1 MIYQQTITLQRQKK
15 AQVGLDLLN
24 TRTALMLLMYL
35 SVNFSNLWESTGRFK
50 HHSSQGYSLKC
61 FDDGECSVTCPQP
74 PISV

>member
-35 SVNFSNLWESTGRFK
+35 SVNFSNLWESTGLNTILPK
-50 HHSSQGYSLKC
+50 DIPSNVLMM
-61 FDDGECSVTCPQP
+61 VN
-74 PISV
+74 VL